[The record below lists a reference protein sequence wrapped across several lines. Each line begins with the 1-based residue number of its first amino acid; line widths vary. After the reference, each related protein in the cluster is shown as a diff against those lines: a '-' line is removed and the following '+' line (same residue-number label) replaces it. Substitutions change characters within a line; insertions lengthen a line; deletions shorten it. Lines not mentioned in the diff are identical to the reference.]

1 MKELKVSISDELF
14 KGLSD
19 VKDRDSFVAALLKKE
34 LERAE
39 YKPQVSN
46 NSSNDAD
53 VEVVMVGDF
62 LDIIPVLD
70 DVGEPAISSPD
81 VLNEP
86 GDNGKDVSIEKMACF
101 QQSIADMANRIDEFE
116 DKISDMN
123 IVIFNLMKR
132 SSVNDDVS
140 VDVVSVDDV
149 SVDGVSVD
157 GVSVDDVSVDGVSV
171 DDVSVDDVS
180 VDDVS
185 VEAVSVEA
193 GGYVNPVSD
202 QIVATSGS
210 NSTVPNDLKIK
221 LPYATLSFPELKIPP
236 ELLPDED
243 GLSMKEGTFVQGILS
258 SVPLTGESISSA
270 SPEPTPFETLV
281 SLRQDVFTNEV
292 REMESSSN
300 DLEPPLENLLGKSV
314 PSTDNFASL
323 VEQGVIS
330 SKTLPSST
338 PNVPVTSM
346 FAPSGAQVN
355 NNFVSSVEVV
365 SKAPS
370 ASEGPLPVPDRLES
384 SILAYLPFG
393 SEVKKDVIKNL
404 LPKKYTD
411 DDLETKINQLLA
423 SGKVSNIVKDGI
435 VHLTRT
441 SK

>member
-81 VLNEP
+81 VQNEP

-132 SSVNDDVS
+132 SSVNEDA
-140 VDVVSVDDV
+140 

-157 GVSVDDVSVDGVSV
+157 GVSVDDVSA
-171 DDVSVDDVS
+171 
-180 VDDVS
+180 
-185 VEAVSVEA
+185 EAVSVEA

-346 FAPSGAQVN
+346 FASSGAQVN

-404 LPKKYTD
+404 LPKRYTD

>member
-39 YKPQVSN
+39 CKPQVSN
-46 NSSNDAD
+46 SSSNDAD
-53 VEVVMVGDF
+53 VEVVMVGDG
-62 LDIIPVLD
+62 LDIMPVLD

-86 GDNGKDVSIEKMACF
+86 GDNGKYVSIEKMACF
-101 QQSIADMANRIDEFE
+101 QQSIADMANRIDELE

-132 SSVNDDVS
+132 SSVNDDAS
-140 VDVVSVDDV
+140 VDGVSADDV
-149 SVDGVSVD
+149 SVDCVSA
-157 GVSVDDVSVDGVSV
+157 

-180 VDDVS
+180 A
-185 VEAVSVEA
+185 EAVSVEA

-210 NSTVPNDLKIK
+210 NSTVPNDLVIK

-258 SVPLTGESISSA
+258 SVPLTGESISSG
-270 SPEPTPFETLV
+270 SPDPTPFETLV
-281 SLRQDVFTNEV
+281 SLRQDPFTNEV
-292 REMESSSN
+292 RETESSSN
-300 DLEPPLENLLGKSV
+300 DLEPPLENLLGRSV
-314 PSTDNFASL
+314 PSTDNFAYL
-323 VEQGVIS
+323 VEQSVIS

-355 NNFVSSVEVV
+355 NNLGVSSVEVV

-404 LPKKYTD
+404 LPKRYTN

-441 SK
+441 SR

>member
-1 MKELKVSISDELF
+1 
-14 KGLSD
+14 
-19 VKDRDSFVAALLKKE
+19 
-34 LERAE
+34 
-39 YKPQVSN
+39 
-46 NSSNDAD
+46 
-53 VEVVMVGDF
+53 
-62 LDIIPVLD
+62 
-70 DVGEPAISSPD
+70 
-81 VLNEP
+81 
-86 GDNGKDVSIEKMACF
+86 
-101 QQSIADMANRIDEFE
+101 MANRIDELE

-132 SSVNDDVS
+132 SSVNEGVS
-140 VDVVSVDDV
+140 VDGVSVDDV

-157 GVSVDDVSVDGVSV
+157 GVSVDDISVNVVSVDDFSVDGVSA
-171 DDVSVDDVS
+171 DTGDYINS
-180 VDDVS
+180 
-185 VEAVSVEA
+185 
-193 GGYVNPVSD
+193 VSD
-202 QIVATSGS
+202 PIMATSEP
-210 NSTVPNDLKIK
+210 NSTVPNDLEMK

-236 ELLPDED
+236 ELLPSED
-243 GLSMKEGTFVQGILS
+243 SLSMNEGTFVQGILS
-258 SVPLTGESISSA
+258 SDPLTSEPISSA
-270 SPEPTPFETLV
+270 SPDPTPFETLV

-292 REMESSSN
+292 REIESSSN
-300 DLEPPLENLLGKSV
+300 DLEPPLENLLGRSV
-314 PSTDNFASL
+314 SSADNFTSL

-338 PNVPVTSM
+338 PNVSVTSM

-355 NNFVSSVEVV
+355 NNLGASSVEVL

-404 LPKKYTD
+404 LPKRYTD